1 MTERGF
7 PGFCLSAA
15 RGTWL
20 CAGLL
25 GFARTVRIPRCR
37 STLAL
42 RMEQPSSDDVQ
53 LGQGRS
59 HFEAVP
65 VLRQSPL
72 LDFAEPEDAFDDA
85 EHMLDL
91 GADSRLIAILRRLG
105 DVALTRPLLATVKR
119 LCRRASPGDRP
130 ETLSAGLRSL
140 RRRSGPSLR
149 APRRPWPDPERAGR
163 PCRPNSMR
171 PKRWRQRFAW
181 WWLGRAV
188 SAHPDPAAAPLVA
201 LQWRAMASIRR
212 HHHRNSY
219 HHAA

>member
-25 GFARTVRIPRCR
+25 GLARNVRIPRCR

-72 LDFAEPEDAFDDA
+72 LDFAEPEDAFNDA

-91 GADSRLIAILRRLG
+91 GADSRLIAILRLLG
-105 DVALTRPLLATVKR
+105 DVALRRPLLATVKR
-119 LCRRASPGDRP
+119 HCRQASSGDRP
-130 ETLSAGLRSL
+130 EPLSAGLRSS

-149 APRRPWPDPERAGR
+149 VPRRPRPDPERAGQ
-163 PCRPNSMR
+163 PCRPNSKR
-171 PKRWRQRFAW
+171 LKRWRQHFAW
-181 WWLGRAV
+181 
-188 SAHPDPAAAPLVA
+188 
-201 LQWRAMASIRR
+201 
-212 HHHRNSY
+212 
-219 HHAA
+219 